1 MIKNKILINK
11 KKRISNKDKCF
22 IVAEIS
28 GNHAGSLKIL
38 KRSMIKAKQS
48 GADAVKIQTYEAK
61 SITLKSSNKNFF
73 INDKSIWRGSN
84 LFNLYKKAETPFKW
98 HKEIFRFAKKNDIIC
113 FSSPFDLEALKLLKK
128 LNCPIYK
135 IASPEI
141 EDQIL
146 IENIAKTKKPII
158 ISTGIA
164 SEKNIKIAIN
174 IFKKYKN
181 FKIILLNC
189 ISSYPAKNIELNLN
203 HIETLKKYTPIVGYS
218 DHSQSD
224 LASIISVAKGA
235 KVIEKH
241 FILKKNINSPDRTFS
256 YSPKEFRNLVKLI
269 RETEVMLG
277 KQNIDKKKILKDK
290 LKTVTRSLFYS
301 QNIKKGA
308 KITLDNVKSVR
319 PGSGLKLS
327 YHKKI
332 LGKRVKRNCKF
343 ANPVRLEDL
352 A

>member
-73 INDKSIWRGSN
+73 INDKSIWR
-84 LFNLYKKAETPFKW
+84 

-290 LKTVTRSLFYS
+290 LKTVSRSLFYS

-308 KITLDNVKSVR
+308 NITLDNVKSVR